1 LRVRQFFVIK
11 TFNSNHLFTYLC
23 HKPLPQK
30 MNKDLAIF
38 QQYFPESTVQFCY
51 DLWKEYQFKFKVTRP
66 RQSKLG
72 DYCYRRDR
80 GHQITVNA
88 NLNPYSFLVT
98 YIHEVAHLQTF
109 KQYGNKPEPHGKEW
123 KRYFRET
130 FQPLLKSDF
139 LPIELI
145 IPLTEYLKNPAAT
158 TQGAK
163 PLMNALRLFDTNID
177 LDSIVLTSIE
187 AGENFELNGRIFTKG
202 ELRRTRFLCTDRQNG
217 KRYVIASNALVKRFV

>member
-1 LRVRQFFVIK
+1 MNDNLAFF
-11 TFNSNHLFTYLC
+11 
-23 HKPLPQK
+23 QK
-30 MNKDLAIF
+30 H
-38 QQYFPESTVQFCY
+38 FPESTTEYCFN
-51 DLWKEYQFKFKVTRP
+51 LWKEYQFKFKVTRP

-109 KQYGNKPEPHGKEW
+109 KQYGNKPKPHGKEW
-123 KRYFRET
+123 KRYFKET
-130 FQPLLKSDF
+130 FQPLLKPEI

-145 IPLTEYLKNPAAT
+145 NPLTEYLKDPAAT

-163 PLMNALRLFDTNID
+163 PLMNALRQFDANVD

-187 AGENFELNGRIFTKG
+187 AGENFELNGRIFIKG
-202 ELRRTRFLCTDRQNG
+202 ELRRTRFLCTDQQSG
-217 KRYVIASNALVKRFV
+217 KRYVITANALVKKCNNLQ

>member
-1 LRVRQFFVIK
+1 
-11 TFNSNHLFTYLC
+11 
-23 HKPLPQK
+23 
-30 MNKDLAIF
+30 MNNDLAFF
-38 QQYFPESTVQFCY
+38 QKYFPLSTSNYCFN
-51 DLWKEYQFKFKVTRP
+51 LWQEYQFKFKVTRP

-130 FQPLLKSDF
+130 FQPLLTLEF
-139 LPIELI
+139 LPSELI
-145 IPLTEYLKNPAAT
+145 TPLTEYLKNPSAT
-158 TQGAK
+158 TQGSVS
-163 PLMNALRLFDTNID
+163 LMVALRQFDNHTERE
-177 LDSIVLTSIE
+177 SVVLTSLQ
-187 AGENFELNGRIFTKG
+187 AGDSFELNEQIFIKG
-202 ELRRTRFLCTDRQNG
+202 TLRKTRFLCTNRQTG
-217 KRYVIASNALVKRFV
+217 KRYVISSNALVKKV

>member
-1 LRVRQFFVIK
+1 MNDDLI
-11 TFNSNHLFTYLC
+11 LF
-23 HKPLPQK
+23 QK
-30 MNKDLAIF
+30 
-38 QQYFPESTVQFCY
+38 YFPALTTNYCFN
-51 DLWKEYQFKFKVTRP
+51 LWKEYQFKFKVTRP

-80 GHQITVNA
+80 GHQITVNS

-109 KQYGNKPEPHGKEW
+109 NQFGNKLEPHGKEW
-123 KRYFRET
+123 KRHFRET
-130 FQPLLKSDF
+130 FQPLLKPEI

-163 PLMNALRLFDTNID
+163 PLVNALRLFDTNID

-187 AGENFELNGRIFTKG
+187 VGENFELNGRMFTKG
-202 ELRRTRFLCTDRQNG
+202 ELRRSRFLCIDQLSR
-217 KRYVIASNALVKRFV
+217 KRYVIASNALVKKV

>member
-1 LRVRQFFVIK
+1 
-11 TFNSNHLFTYLC
+11 
-23 HKPLPQK
+23 
-30 MNKDLAIF
+30 MNNDLAIF
-38 QQYFPESTVQFCY
+38 EKYFPETTTEYCY
-51 DLWKEYQFKFKVTRP
+51 KLWKEYQFKFKITRP

-72 DYCYRRDR
+72 DYCYRSDR

-109 KQYGNKPEPHGKEW
+109 KKYGNKPEPHGKEW

-130 FQPLLKSDF
+130 FQPLLQPAI
-139 LPIELI
+139 LPIELLN
-145 IPLTEYLKNPAAT
+145 PLIDYLKNPAAT

-163 PLMNALRLFDTNID
+163 PLIIALRQFDTNIEEGT
-177 LDSIVLTSIE
+177 IVLTSLQ

-202 ELRRTRFLCTDRQNG
+202 ELRRTRFLCTDHKNG
-217 KRYVIASNALVKRFV
+217 KRYVVSSNALVKKV

>member
-1 LRVRQFFVIK
+1 
-11 TFNSNHLFTYLC
+11 
-23 HKPLPQK
+23 
-30 MNKDLAIF
+30 MNNDLAIF
-38 QQYFPESTVQFCY
+38 QKYFPETTTEYCHN
-51 DLWKEYQFKFKVTRP
+51 LWKEYQFKFKITRP

-123 KRYFRET
+123 KRHFRET
-130 FQPLLKSDF
+130 FQPLLKPEI
-139 LPIELI
+139 LPDEL
-145 IPLTEYLKNPAAT
+145 LFSLVEYLKNPAAT

-163 PLMNALRLFDTNID
+163 PLMMALRQFDTNVD
-177 LDSIVLTSIE
+177 VDSIVLTNLQS
-187 AGENFELNGRIFTKG
+187 GENFELNGRIFTKG
-202 ELRRTRFLCTDRQNG
+202 ELRRTRFLCTDRKSG
-217 KRYVIASNALVKRFV
+217 KRYVISSTALVKKI

>member
-1 LRVRQFFVIK
+1 
-11 TFNSNHLFTYLC
+11 
-23 HKPLPQK
+23 
-30 MNKDLAIF
+30 MNNDLAIF
-38 QQYFPESTVQFCY
+38 QKYFPETTTEYCY
-51 DLWKEYQFKFKVTRP
+51 KLWKEYQFKFKITRP

-80 GHQITVNA
+80 GHQITVNT

-130 FQPLLKSDF
+130 FQPLLNPAT
-139 LPIELI
+139 LPVQILN
-145 IPLTEYLKNPAAT
+145 PLVDYLKNPAAT

-163 PLMNALRLFDTNID
+163 PLMIALRQFDPDID
-177 LDSIVLTSIE
+177 DDSTVLTSLQS
-187 AGENFELNGRIFTKG
+187 GENFELNGRIFTKG
-202 ELRRTRFLCTDRQNG
+202 ELRRTRFLCTDRKSG
-217 KRYVIASNALVKRFV
+217 KRYVISSTALVKKV

>member
-1 LRVRQFFVIK
+1 MNNDLIFF
-11 TFNSNHLFTYLC
+11 
-23 HKPLPQK
+23 QK
-30 MNKDLAIF
+30 
-38 QQYFPESTVQFCY
+38 YFPESTTDYCFN
-51 DLWKEYQFKFKVTRP
+51 LWEKYQFKFKVTRP

-88 NLNPYSFLVT
+88 NLNPFSFLVT

-123 KRYFRET
+123 KHYFRET
-130 FQPLLKSDF
+130 FQPLLKPEI

-145 IPLTEYLKNPAAT
+145 IPLTEYLENPAAT

-163 PLMNALRLFDTNID
+163 PLMNALRMFDTHKD
-177 LDSIVLTSIE
+177 LDSIVLTNVE

-202 ELRRTRFLCTDRQNG
+202 ELRRTRFLCTDRRSG
-217 KRYVIASNALVKRFV
+217 KRYVIASNALVKKIDANNLLL

>member
-1 LRVRQFFVIK
+1 
-11 TFNSNHLFTYLC
+11 
-23 HKPLPQK
+23 
-30 MNKDLAIF
+30 MNNDLTIF
-38 QQYFPESTVQFCY
+38 QQYFPESTADYCFN
-51 DLWKEYQFKFKVTRP
+51 LWKQYQFNFKVTRP

-72 DYCYRRDR
+72 DYCFRRDK
-80 GHQITVNA
+80 GHQITVNG

-130 FQPLLKSDF
+130 FQPLLKTEI

-145 IPLTEYLKNPAAT
+145 IPLNDYLKNPAAT

-163 PLMNALRLFDTNID
+163 PLMNALRQFDTHTD
-177 LDSIVLTSIE
+177 TDSIILTSLQS
-187 AGENFELNGRIFTKG
+187 GENFELNGRVFTKG
-202 ELRRTRFLCTDRQNG
+202 ELRRTRFLCTDRQSG
-217 KRYVIASNALVKRFV
+217 KRYVISSNALVKKV